1 MALIY
6 FVRIFCMQLQPLI
19 IQTNQI
25 LGVENMLEILANFYQ
40 LPPLASP
47 ASDLMLVSAVGSIG
61 IKQVLEVREW
71 NGHMPYASSYK
82 VAVIND
88 ADRLTP
94 EAQNSL
100 LKTLEEPAEQTIIAL
115 VTRNYSKLLPTIL
128 SRCSVYQLEDE
139 GESKNSVD
147 GDNFFNAK
155 AFYRADYLERLKI
168 IGRFTDKDNEDNKR
182 ELALSFVKDLF
193 TVAVDLLK
201 QTGNTG
207 KEELLTEIGFLKT
220 CIKSLNASGSVKLI
234 LEQLCICLLQRELS

>member
-1 MALIY
+1 
-6 FVRIFCMQLQPLI
+6 
-19 IQTNQI
+19 
-25 LGVENMLEILANFYQ
+25 
-40 LPPLASP
+40 
-47 ASDLMLVSAVGSIG
+47 
-61 IKQVLEVREW
+61 
-71 NGHMPYASSYK
+71 MPYASSYK

-168 IGRFTDKDNEDNKR
+168 I
-182 ELALSFVKDLF
+182 
-193 TVAVDLLK
+193 VDLL
-201 QTGNTG
+201 
-207 KEELLTEIGFLKT
+207 
-220 CIKSLNASGSVKLI
+220 IKI
-234 LEQLCICLLQRELS
+234 MRITRESWH